1 MGEGDQGG
9 RHYAGAVRRE
19 RSGGPIARSLIVW
32 GVAAVSA
39 LCAPSS
45 RSQTEA
51 YPARPVRVIVGLAPG
66 GATDIQARLFA
77 QKLSEAFARPFVVEN
92 RAGAGGTIA
101 YALVAKSPP
110 DGYTLVAAA
119 SGFSS
124 TPLFYPKLPYDPFK
138 DFGAVSL
145 LVQAPFLLLV
155 HPSVPAKSA
164 RDLIALAR
172 ARPGLIDF
180 GSAGHGTSTGM
191 ALDMFRI
198 MARVKITHVPYK
210 GIGQALVDT
219 LAGQV
224 HGYFGNPLSSLVYVK
239 AGRLRALAVTSAA
252 RSRVLPDL
260 PTVAES
266 GVPGYES
273 TTWHGWLAPA
283 ATPPAVIGRL
293 NGELAK
299 SARAPDLAD
308 KLSADGAEPVGST
321 PEHFARLLAVEAERW
336 RKIVKETGIDTR

>member
-1 MGEGDQGG
+1 MESNIGV
-9 RHYAGAVRRE
+9 YRRP
-19 RSGGPIARSLIVW
+19 S
-32 GVAAVSA
+32 AASFAITLLAAAFLPATA
-39 LCAPSS
+39 LAQDS
-45 RSQTEA
+45 

-77 QKLSEAFARPFVVEN
+77 QKLTEAFGRPFVVEN

-101 YALVAKSPP
+101 YAQVAKSPP
-110 DGYTLVAAA
+110 DGHTLVAAA

-138 DFGAVSL
+138 DFAPVGL
-145 LVQAPFLLLV
+145 LAQAPFLLLV
-155 HPSVPAKSA
+155 HPSVPAKSV
-164 RDLIALAR
+164 RELIALSQ
-172 ARPGLIDF
+172 ARPGAIDF
-180 GSAGHGTSTGM
+180 GSAGYGTSTGM

-198 MARVKITHVPYK
+198 MARAKITHVPYK

-224 HGYFGNPLSSLVYVK
+224 HGYFGNPLSSLAYAK

-283 ATPPAVIGRL
+283 ATPAAVIQRL
-293 NGELAK
+293 NAELAR
-299 SARAPDLAD
+299 SARASDLAD

-321 PEHFARLLAVEAERW
+321 PEHFARLLATEAERW
-336 RKIVKETGIDTR
+336 RKVVAETGLAAPR

>member
-1 MGEGDQGG
+1 LD
-9 RHYAGAVRRE
+9 
-19 RSGGPIARSLIVW
+19 IARALIVC
-32 GVAAVSA
+32 GVLAVSA
-39 LCAPSS
+39 LCATPS
-45 RSQTEA
+45 RSQTET
-51 YPARPVRVIVGLAPG
+51 YPVRPVRVIVGLAPG

-77 QKLSEAFARPFVVEN
+77 QKLTESMGRPFVVEN

-138 DFGAVSL
+138 DFAPVSL

-155 HPSVPAKSA
+155 HPSVPAKSV
-164 RDLIALAR
+164 RELVSLAH
-172 ARPGLIDF
+172 ARPGMIDF

-191 ALDMFRI
+191 ALDLFRI
-198 MARVKITHVPYK
+198 MARAKITHVPYK

-224 HGYFGNPLSSLVYVK
+224 HGYFGNPLSSLVYAK

-266 GVPGYES
+266 GVPGYVAVI
-273 TTWHGWLAPA
+273 HYGLVAPA
-283 ATPPAVIGRL
+283 GTPRPIVERL
-293 NGELAK
+293 NAELNIALKSDDVRARIADEGGEPLA
-299 SARAPDLAD
+299 
-308 KLSADGAEPVGST
+308 GT
-321 PEHFARLLAVEAERW
+321 PEQQAADIDAEETKWGAVVRKLGLKAE
-336 RKIVKETGIDTR
+336 

>member
-1 MGEGDQGG
+1 MP
-9 RHYAGAVRRE
+9 RRKE
-19 RSGGPIARSLIVW
+19 RLDIARALIVC
-32 GVAAVSA
+32 GVLAMSA
-39 LCAPSS
+39 LCATPS
-45 RSQTEA
+45 RSQTET

-77 QKLSEAFARPFVVEN
+77 QKLTESMGRPFVVEN

-101 YALVAKSPP
+101 YAIVAKSPP

-138 DFGAVSL
+138 DFVPVSL

-155 HPSVPAKSA
+155 HPSVPAKSV
-164 RDLIALAR
+164 RDLVSLAH
-172 ARPGLIDF
+172 ARPGMIDF

-191 ALDMFRI
+191 ALDLFRI
-198 MARVKITHVPYK
+198 MARAKITHVPYK

-224 HGYFGNPLSSLVYVK
+224 HGYFGNPLSSLVYAK
-239 AGRLRALAVTSAA
+239 AGRLRALAVTSAT

-283 ATPPAVIGRL
+283 ATPPAVISRL
-293 NGELAK
+293 NAELAK
-299 SARAPDLAD
+299 NARAPDLAD
-308 KLSADGAEPVGST
+308 KLSSDGAEPLGST
-321 PEHFARLLAVEAERW
+321 PEHFARQLVIEADRW
-336 RKIVKETGIDTR
+336 RKVVTETGIATR